1 MYTDGVRRSSKF
13 LSRVRRS
20 SKECLGFKGRTA
32 AEADEAQRRTED
44 DEPRRRTEDER
55 ESETTNEHCNYFRW
69 FADDDNDDDD
79 DNITSSIR
87 ANAGPPT
94 DSRTEEINDL
104 RRRVGEHDRRLQR
117 IEKIFK
123 AMTYVIVFCVFL
135 YFIM

>member
-1 MYTDGVRRSSKF
+1 M
-13 LSRVRRS
+13 
-20 SKECLGFKGRTA
+20 GFKGRTA

-55 ESETTNEHCNYFRW
+55 ESETTNEHSNYFRW
-69 FADDDNDDDD
+69 FTDDDNDDDD